1 MRDRKNLPDVFD
13 KKLTYLT
20 ATGFPSSIQFL
31 PSNFTNCIVWNKAK
45 SVGEEL
51 ANTPGKAIGT

>member
-1 MRDRKNLPDVFD
+1 MPLNAAFRNATVNYF
-13 KKLTYLT
+13 T
-20 ATGFPSSIQFL
+20 ATGLPNSIQFL
-31 PSNFTNCIVWNKAK
+31 PSNFTNCMVWNKAK